1 MQDTKILALRQLALS
16 EISACGRNWYLT
28 EALCTDGFEIKPSE
42 DMKKRRIHSGSLYD
56 LFLLLT
62 VLLDFEV
69 TQDVVE
75 SACFHFTDVDE
86 HFIFKVILIQLCD
99 ISYLPRLNFCS
110 DASHLECYRVLMNC
124 FYMSL

>member
-62 VLLDFEV
+62 VLLDFEA

-75 SACFHFTDVDE
+75 SVCFHFTDIDE
-86 HFIFKVILIQLCD
+86 HFIFKVGLTRFYD
-99 ISYLPRLNFCS
+99 IWIDRK
-110 DASHLECYRVLMNC
+110 R
-124 FYMSL
+124 